1 MSEQIIPYIVISMPS
16 QQFMLSRKFQPASN
30 GKIYIGNVDTDPKEP
45 NNQIQVYI
53 ENEDGSLIASH
64 QPININAAGY
74 PVYNGQIA
82 KFVTDKAYSMA
93 VLDSYGTQQFYFSN
107 ILKYNPDQLEVRLNG
122 SNGASLIG
130 TKSGKTVQQKLDD
143 LPSEVDAAGT
153 AEKLIIIHNDDYK
166 AHPELSKFITSEA
179 DRAEAAANN
188 ATVNAD
194 VYPDIETGLAS
205 VEDGQQFQ
213 VNNDDVIT
221 RYRRESETSAVEVAS
236 LFNKNGIL
244 NKIHPLRLPN
254 MFEDGGLKSGVK
266 PTLKTSASTYQ
277 LSDLVEI
284 TDPYLKSI
292 GCVNG
297 VKPTGNYKNQI
308 LTAHT
313 IPTDMYGKY
322 VLMSAIVY
330 SGNGEFGHIS
340 NCSFLGDASTA
351 NMLSL
356 SYENSQ
362 RDISPTLRCYATLVK
377 IPSDGSAISMHIG
390 KANLQNAENA
400 YITSICYVFS
410 EGKLSLDEIKW
421 DSPYSAN
428 DEFDRGI
435 EESMLGF
442 KKNVISWG
450 GLDGGNKNPAIRSG
464 SEIVKLS
471 SQRQLTDR
479 GYTNAL
485 RWRSGNEFVGYS
497 ENYLSGKYAGGY
509 FLIYAENK
517 DDVQNIVGA
526 DILCNSS
533 SSVANIQR
541 INRGV
546 EVISKNLYL
555 VWFSGFID
563 KDNVNQ
569 LWLGSS
575 VAPITTSRYATDFSL
590 FIDDEPLDMWPII
603 RRISQINQ
611 TKLMIEQ
618 YSGDGI
624 EPTKKST
631 VSLLGVDGIS
641 SVKCNNDT
649 RIERQFILR
658 KSESV
663 TASTVFNFTKDIIND
678 VVLREMVDDVA
689 PYRTFGTT
697 IGANHGY
704 FMSLVTTSAAHGK
717 SASDVG
723 SVYTNG

>member
-1 MSEQIIPYIVISMPS
+1 M
-16 QQFMLSRKFQPASN
+16 
-30 GKIYIGNVDTDPKEP
+30 
-45 NNQIQVYI
+45 
-53 ENEDGSLIASH
+53 
-64 QPININAAGY
+64 
-74 PVYNGQIA
+74 
-82 KFVTDKAYSMA
+82 
-93 VLDSYGTQQFYFSN
+93 
-107 ILKYNPDQLEVRLNG
+107 
-122 SNGASLIG
+122 
-130 TKSGKTVQQKLDD
+130 
-143 LPSEVDAAGT
+143 AGT
-153 AEKLIIIHNDDYK
+153 IPTKNPVPSKDIRDLGFNSEKMDEVINSEKTTYTDRKGRSRLTIKGLEEAAASAGPTIEAAASALEQANLARAAAENIEANTASYIQQASDY
-166 AHPELSKFITSEA
+166 ALSSEESA
-179 DRAEAAANN
+179 QRAEAAANN

-213 VNNDDVIT
+213 VNHDDVIT

-244 NKIHPLRLPN
+244 NKIHSLRLPN
-254 MFEDGGLKSGVK
+254 MFEDGGLKSGVR

-277 LSDLVEI
+277 LSELVEI
-284 TDPYLKSI
+284 ADPYLKST

-450 GLDGGNKNPAIRSG
+450 GLDGGNKNPVIRSG
-464 SEIVKLS
+464 SEVVKLS

-517 DDVQNIVGA
+517 DDVQSIVGA
-526 DILCNSS
+526 DILCNSG

-611 TKLMIEQ
+611 TKLMVDQ
-618 YSGDGI
+618 YSGGSI

-663 TASTVFNFTKDIIND
+663 TGSTVFNFTKDVIND

-704 FMSLVTTSAAHGK
+704 FMSLVTTSAVHGK
-717 SASDVG
+717 TTSDVG